1 MGEETNS
8 TYLLSWVIEPLAQM
22 LESLLDWDHAKAV
35 MWVKLLVYGSLTAL
49 IAYLVYSGYHW
60 LKAEE

>member
-1 MGEETNS
+1 MGEEETNG
-8 TYLLSWVIEPLAQM
+8 YFLSWVIEPLAQM

-35 MWVKLLVYGSLTAL
+35 AWVKLFVYGSLTAL

>member
-8 TYLLSWVIEPLAQM
+8 TYLLSWIIEPLAEIF
-22 LESLLDWDHAKAV
+22 ESFFDWDHAKAV

-49 IAYLVYSGYHW
+49 IAYLAYIGYHW
-60 LKAEE
+60 LKAED